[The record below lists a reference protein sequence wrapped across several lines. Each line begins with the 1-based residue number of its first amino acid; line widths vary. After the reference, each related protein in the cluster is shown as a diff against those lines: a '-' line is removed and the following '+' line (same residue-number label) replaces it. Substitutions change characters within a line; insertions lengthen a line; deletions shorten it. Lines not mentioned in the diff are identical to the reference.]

1 MKIMTILGSTG
12 SIGTQALE
20 VAKKHNIKVKALAAN
35 SNTKLLAAQAKEFK
49 AEYVCIFDEGKREE
63 LCSELGG
70 YKAEVLTGMEG
81 LKAIAALDGVDIMLN
96 SVVGMVGLV
105 PTLTAIEKGTDIALA
120 NKETLVAGGKLVI
133 NAAKKKGVK
142 IYPVDSEH
150 SAIFQS
156 LQGNS
161 MNRIKSIILTAS
173 GGPFFGKT
181 KADLEN
187 VTVEQAL
194 NHPNWS
200 MGSKITIDSATLM
213 NKGLEFI
220 EAMWLFDLKPEQIE
234 IVVHR
239 ESVVHSAV
247 EYEDNSVIA
256 QMGVP
261 DMKIPIQ
268 YALLYPERVE
278 CDVKHL
284 SLADYGSLSFMR
296 PDYETFDCLTAC
308 IKAVTEGGTLPAAV
322 NGANEEAVAAFL
334 SGKISF
340 LRIGELVT
348 EVLNNTQKKEI
359 TCVEDI
365 LAADRTARD
374 YVRKAIFNAQCT
386 MRNDCAPSA

>member
-1 MKIMTILGSTG
+1 MKIITILGSTG

-20 VAKKHNIKVKALAAN
+20 VAKKHNIKVKALAAY
-35 SNTKLLAAQAKEFK
+35 SNTKLLAAQAKEFG
-49 AEYVCIFDEGKREE
+49 AEYVCIFNEKKREE
-63 LCSELGG
+63 LCEELGD
-70 YKAEVLTGMEG
+70 YKAEVFTGMEG
-81 LKAIAALDGVDIMLN
+81 LNEIASLDGVDIMLN

-133 NAAKKKGVK
+133 NAAKEKGVK

-156 LQGNS
+156 LQGNTG
-161 MNRIKSIILTAS
+161 NKIKSIILTAS

-181 KADLEN
+181 KNELEN
-187 VTVEQAL
+187 VTLEQAL
-194 NHPNWS
+194 DHPNWS
-200 MGSKITIDSATLM
+200 MGNKITIDSATLM

-234 IVVHR
+234 IVIHR

-268 YALLYPERVE
+268 YALLYPERAD

-284 SLADYGSLSFMR
+284 SLIDYGRLSFMK

-308 IKAVTEGGTLPAAV
+308 IKAVTAGGTLPAAV
-322 NGANEEAVAAFL
+322 NGANEEAVAAFIK
-334 SGKISF
+334 GKIKF
-340 LRIGELVT
+340 LQIGELVQ

-359 TCVEDI
+359 TSVDDI
-365 LAADRTARD
+365 LAADKAARD
-374 YVRKAIFNAQCT
+374 YVRKAICNL
-386 MRNDCAPSA
+386 

>member
-1 MKIMTILGSTG
+1 METITILGSTG

-35 SNTKLLAAQAKEFK
+35 SNTELLAQQAKDFNVK
-49 AEYVCIFDEGKREE
+49 IVCIYDKSKVKE
-63 LCSELGG
+63 LSLLLEKDVKILS
-70 YKAEVLTGMEG
+70 GMDG
-81 LKAIAALDGVDIMLN
+81 LKEIAALDDVDIMLN

-133 NAAKKKGVK
+133 NAAKQKGVK

-150 SAIFQS
+150 SAIFQA
-156 LQGNS
+156 LQGNEG
-161 MNRIKSIILTAS
+161 NKIKSIILTAS
-173 GGPFFGKT
+173 GGPFYGKT
-181 KADLEN
+181 KSELKD
-187 VTVEQAL
+187 VTVKEAL

-200 MGSKITIDSATLM
+200 MGRKITIDSATLM

-239 ESVVHSAV
+239 ESVIHSAV
-247 EYEDNSVIA
+247 EFMDNSVIA

-268 YALLYPERVE
+268 YALLYPHRVSSPAE
-278 CDVKHL
+278 HL
-284 SLADYGSLSFMR
+284 SLTDYGKLTFAK
-296 PDYETFDCLTAC
+296 PDYETFDCLSAC
-308 IKAVTEGGTLPAAV
+308 IKAVTIGGNLPAAV

-334 SGKISF
+334 DGKIKF
-340 LRIGELVT
+340 LQIGELVT
-348 EVLNNTQKKEI
+348 KTLNNTERKEI
-359 TCVEDI
+359 FSVDDI
-365 LAADRTARD
+365 LEADRNARN
-374 YVRKAIFNAQCT
+374 YVKNCIMNK
-386 MRNDCAPSA
+386 

>member
-20 VAKKHNIKVKALAAN
+20 VAKKHNIKVKALSAH
-35 SNTKLLAAQAKEFK
+35 SNTRLLAAQAREFG
-49 AEYVCIFDEGKREE
+49 AEYVCIYDESKREE
-63 LCSELGG
+63 LCRELDGH
-70 YKAEVLTGMEG
+70 KAEVLTGMEG
-81 LKAIAALDGVDIMLN
+81 LKAIASLDGVDIMLN

-133 NAAKKKGVK
+133 NSAKEKGVK
-142 IYPVDSEH
+142 IFPVDSEH

-181 KADLEN
+181 KSELEN

-200 MGSKITIDSATLM
+200 MGNKITIDSATLM

-247 EYEDNSVIA
+247 EYEDNSMIA

-268 YALLYPERVE
+268 YALLYPQRVE

-284 SLADYGSLSFMR
+284 SLTDYGSLSFMR

-334 SGKISF
+334 SGKIKF
-340 LRIGELVT
+340 LQIGELVT
-348 EVLNNTQKKEI
+348 EVLNNTQKKDI

-365 LAADRTARD
+365 LAADKAARD
-374 YVRKAIFNAQCT
+374 YVRQCTMHNAQCT
-386 MRNDCAPSA
+386 IF